1 MCWAPAANLLI
12 IAGCVGNQ
20 LCAPLWA
27 DSDCQTAANDGKML
41 PNIIRRPTSQLCAC
55 DVP

>member
-12 IAGCVGNQ
+12 IASYVENQ
-20 LCAPLWA
+20 QSAPLWA
-27 DSDCQTAANDGKML
+27 KIDCKTGHKGGKML
-41 PNIIRRPTSQLCAC
+41 SNISRRPTSQLCAC

>member
-12 IAGCVGNQ
+12 IASCVGYQ
-20 LCAPLWA
+20 QSAPLWA
-27 DSDCQTAANDGKML
+27 ENDCNTSRDGGKML
-41 PNIIRRPTSQLCAC
+41 SNIICRPTSQLCAC